1 MYGGHYAKDY
11 VDNTVKNKYPWWV
24 AQYTS
29 ASSPTLKGWNH
40 WVFWQY
46 SDKGKVSGI
55 NTNSVDLNVFQG
67 NENQLKQYLIGSSGI
82 IAPTTTST
90 IPTSTVPFPPATGT
104 FRFVVFSDFHNK
116 YNKANAL
123 VNQIKSLNPA
133 FVITNG
139 DSINANA
146 GAQQSWNKFFNQIVN
161 PLAQAKIP
169 VFAVVGNHDREG
181 NSENLMTTVWK
192 NYYAQNAAT
201 YNKMQNFNYQ
211 GFPEQT
217 FSYNGKKFILAK
229 VPTDS
234 WANNGKISFI
244 QNNVQP
250 GSFIFGHSNI
260 VNGLPFRNRASRAK
274 DYQKRTELLQ
284 LLTTTNSMYINGHMH
299 VFYPMIFRE
308 QGFQAKNIFV
318 GSMADKNGITG
329 SDGKYQPNSIAVF
342 DVGSGVTI
350 NAFIYEN
357 GNFRQFSSADAQK
370 YFPQNNQFTNHIQPL
385 PLGGVIS

>member
-1 MYGGHYAKDY
+1 MSRSVWKGPF
-11 VDNTVKNKYPWWV
+11 VDPSLIKKVEKLKLQPK
-24 AQYTS
+24 
-29 ASSPTLKGWNH
+29 PTPIKTW
-40 WVFWQY
+40 
-46 SDKGKVSGI
+46 SRK
-55 NTNSVDLNVFQG
+55 
-67 NENQLKQYLIGSSGI
+67 
-82 IAPTTTST
+82 ST
-90 IPTSTVPFPPATGT
+90 I
-104 FRFVVFSDFHNK
+104 
-116 YNKANAL
+116 
-123 VNQIKSLNPA
+123 
-133 FVITNG
+133 
-139 DSINANA
+139 
-146 GAQQSWNKFFNQIVN
+146 
-161 PLAQAKIP
+161 IP
-169 VFAVVGNHDREG
+169 EFIGVSF
-181 NSENLMTTVWK
+181 LI
-192 NYYAQNAAT
+192 
-201 YNKMQNFNYQ
+201 
-211 GFPEQT
+211 
-217 FSYNGKKFILAK
+217 YNGKKFILAK